1 MKSLRLITQLSMTH
15 QWTWLRLSL
24 LGNFSLQPTIRI
36 KVLQIFSRLIKI
48 NTHLRRLFWMKMP
61 LIDRGFKLII
71 LTMFQYLLRFW
82 IKRSCSQMKK
92 TCKLNLMRYGVRYSW
107 NKIRFKMISKISW
120 SKLLKSALN
129 WNLKKLPKLSSY
141 TKTVMN
147 RKFSNE
153 TKNWRK

>member
-24 LGNFSLQPTIRI
+24 LENFSQQPTIRI

-71 LTMFQYLLRFW
+71 STMYLCLLRFW
-82 IKRSCSQMKK
+82 IKRSYFRMKK
-92 TCKLNLMRYGVRYSW
+92 TCKLSLMRYGVRYSW
-107 NKIRFKMISKISW
+107 NKIRFRMISKISW

-129 WNLKKLPKLSSY
+129 WNLKKLLKLNSN